1 MLLAPETQGCGEDAQ
16 QHGSGPRADSGERSD
31 VIGGRQVAHRFLALI
46 GLAGQT
52 GLLSGH
58 DDVMTG
64 GLMESNGVSREGNEV
79 VLNKG
84 RFFIVETLAAL
95 DLAAVAAA
103 FRPVVHADFVLPARL
118 ATTGGV
124 EALLA
129 VSYLFFDG
137 IGKRFVA
144 LHAEQHLVLH
154 LNSPQSVRCCMVFR
168 SVCAGRVS
176 RPTPIHKSKD
186 NAKLQWGRWRCIRAH
201 FDRRLRP

>member
-1 MLLAPETQGCGEDAQ
+1 MPNSMDQGQ
-16 QHGSGPRADSGERSD
+16 GPIAVSD
-31 VIGGRQVAHRFLALI
+31 LTSSGGRQVAHRFFALI

-52 GLLSGH
+52 GSLSGH

-64 GLMESNGVSREGNEV
+64 AVMESNGASREGNGM
-79 VLNKG
+79 VLNEG
-84 RFFIVETLAAL
+84 RFFIVVTLAAL

-118 ATTGGV
+118 TTAGGV

-144 LHAEQHLVLH
+144 LHAEQH
-154 LNSPQSVRCCMVFR
+154 
-168 SVCAGRVS
+168 
-176 RPTPIHKSKD
+176 
-186 NAKLQWGRWRCIRAH
+186 
-201 FDRRLRP
+201 

>member
-1 MLLAPETQGCGEDAQ
+1 MLPAPETQGCGEAAQ
-16 QHGSGPRADSGERSD
+16 QHGQVQGPLAVSDLASSGEGKWRN
-31 VIGGRQVAHRFLALI
+31 VFFALI

-52 GLLSGH
+52 GPLSGN

-64 GLMESNGVSREGNEV
+64 AVMESNGVSREGNGM
-79 VLNKG
+79 VLDEG

-118 ATTGGV
+118 ATAGGV

-168 SVCAGRVS
+168 SV
-176 RPTPIHKSKD
+176 
-186 NAKLQWGRWRCIRAH
+186 
-201 FDRRLRP
+201 